1 MKKHLK
7 YLLSLL
13 LVFGLTVND
22 GILYS
27 QSNSAE
33 YYQFSNVIFSSETT
47 TKGSKVYVFNPVS
60 SQKTSF
66 PVLLTFLEFKEISTL
81 QIRVLLKIQTLLY
94 QKVRSNTALYIFIN
108 EIITSR
114 NYFESLYIA

>member
-47 TKGSKVYVFNPVS
+47 TKGSKVYLFNQVS
-60 SQKTSF
+60 PQKTSF
-66 PVLLTFLEFKEISTL
+66 PVLLTFLEFKAINTL
-81 QIRVLLKIQTLLY
+81 QIRVIQKIQTLLY
-94 QKVRSNTALYIFIN
+94 QKIRSITSQYIFVN
-108 EIITSR
+108 EIIFSK
-114 NYFESLYIA
+114 NSSESLYIA